1 MFLGQNL
8 STARFRQRRC
18 PQTLISCSAVSKHTL
33 WIDFWVTFYPG
44 SYMVS
49 SYGPYITRSMSAGH
63 RGCFDGTPR
72 ISRGLSEAAPEPALH
87 LQPHRMVEDSMRAQ
101 ESPIG
106 SHHETRHERWMVGLT
121 GVRQFQT
128 GVRQFR
134 QGSDSSDRGPT
145 VRQSE
150 ERRGA
155 RSSGLEMV
163 CGVLRAPS
171 HIFTHYSHVSTP
183 YSQLIHS

>member
-63 RGCFDGTPR
+63 RGCFEGTPR

-106 SHHETRHERWMVGLT
+106 SHHETRHERWP
-121 GVRQFQT
+121 RA
-128 GVRQFR
+128 R
-134 QGSDSSDRGPT
+134 GSRASRVNNDRGT
-145 VRQSE
+145 RWTSDESDNV
-150 ERRGA
+150 
-155 RSSGLEMV
+155 V
-163 CGVLRAPS
+163 HVVWCGCGGVEGVETASDTDRC
-171 HIFTHYSHVSTP
+171 
-183 YSQLIHS
+183 